1 MSTRREKFIKTL
13 KPMFEVDKAE
23 LDFGVYKIINQKR
36 EQINDF
42 LDNKLSKDI
51 EQQLSDLCST
61 EEEKINTEEKVY
73 SHLTNFFGRY
83 YDEGDFISKRRYK
96 EGVYAIPYEGE
107 EVKLYWANHDQY
119 YIKSAENFKDY
130 SFKLGETKKVN
141 FKLVEAAPEMNNNKA
156 LDENKLFVLKESDNF
171 INIQNNE
178 MTINFEYIGFPKA
191 TRQDKLNKETL
202 DKIIKFIESKISEE
216 EYREFYIALRITEQ
230 TDKNKTI
237 TILEKEL
244 NRYTSKNSFD
254 YFIHKDLGGFLRR
267 ELDFYIKNEVLFIDD
282 IGTENEKYLMDYVN
296 QIKIIKNIANKIIKF
311 LEQIENFQKKLWL
324 KKKFVVESNYCIT
337 LDRIPKKFYSEIA
350 SNEEQVKEWIELF
363 HIDGSNV
370 NEEFL
375 ENNPYLLLDTKF
387 FEEDFKEKVI
397 ASFDNLDEETN
408 GLLVHSD
415 NFQAI
420 RALQNKYEGKIQCCY
435 IDPPYN
441 TNASKIV
448 YKNGYEHSSWISL
461 MHDRLI
467 ESKKLLKND
476 GIIEVAI
483 DDYELRYLNITL
495 ENVFGANNFISNIPI
510 LTNPKGRDQE
520 FIAQSHDYNVIYAK
534 DKSIAKTNYFE
545 LDEEEMKKKY
555 SLSQGDDLY
564 RELPLK
570 RTGSGKFREDRPYMF
585 FPFIYEESTNKL
597 SILPEEE
604 YKNIYDKSSNKFNDE
619 YVMTLKKKYELD
631 SKIFILPIDES
642 GNYLR
647 WRWGYESCLKGIQE
661 GLIIARKTNKGTVNI
676 YEKNMGDKYV
686 TPKSLWTG
694 ERYDASSKGTNL
706 LKNIIPDNP
715 FDYPKSIYTVID
727 SLTIGADKDSII
739 IDFFGGSGTT
749 GHATIELNRKDK
761 DKGNRKYILVEM
773 GEYFDI
779 VTKRRI
785 QKVIYSSQWK
795 NGKPVDRDGISHMFK
810 YMNLEQYEDTLN
822 NIVFDENKGIKN
834 LNERLQE
841 EYTLSYMLDMESKDS
856 NALLN
861 INKLTN
867 PFEYKLNIERNNET
881 NYRNI
886 DLVETFNYLL
896 GLHVEQISAKESYNY
911 DGETIEK
918 YDGGQYIFKR
928 VEGKLRDNK
937 KVLIVWRNLTD
948 DIKTDND
955 VLNAYFDKKDI
966 TLDEYDYV
974 YINGDNTIA
983 INNYSNDK
991 VKLIDEEFKILMFD
1005 VENI

>member
-1 MSTRREKFIKTL
+1 MSIKREKFINTL
-13 KPMFEVDKAE
+13 KPMFEADKAE

-51 EQQLSDLCST
+51 EQQLSDLCSN

-130 SFKLGETKKVN
+130 SFKLGESKKVN
-141 FKLVEAAPEMNNNKA
+141 FKLVEAAPEINNNKA
-156 LDENKLFVLKESDNF
+156 LDENKLFVLKECDNF
-171 INIQNNE
+171 ISIDNNE
-178 MTINFEYIGFPKA
+178 MTINFEYVGFPK
-191 TRQDKLNKETL
+191 TTKQDKLNKETL
-202 DKIIKFIESKISEE
+202 DKIIKFIESKISQE
-216 EYREFYIALRITEQ
+216 EYREFYTALRALDPTP
-230 TDKNKTI
+230 KNKKRTV
-237 TILEKEL
+237 LEKEL
-244 NRYTSKNSFD
+244 AIYTSKNSFD

-296 QIKIIKNIANKIIKF
+296 QVKIIKCIANKIIKF

-337 LDRIPKKFYSEIA
+337 LDRIA
-350 SNEEQVKEWIELF
+350 R
-363 HIDGSNV
+363 
-370 NEEFL
+370 
-375 ENNPYLLLDTKF
+375 
-387 FEEDFKEKVI
+387 
-397 ASFDNLDEETN
+397 FDNLDEETN
-408 GLLVHSD
+408 GLLIHSD
-415 NFQAI
+415 NFQALNTI
-420 RALQNKYEGKIQCCY
+420 ENKYNNSIDMIY

-441 TNASKIV
+441 TDSNEII
-448 YKNGYEHSSWISL
+448 YKNNYKHSSFLSL
-461 MHDRLI
+461 INDRL
-467 ESKKLLKND
+467 
-476 GIIEVAI
+476 
-483 DDYELRYLNITL
+483 
-495 ENVFGANNFISNIPI
+495 
-510 LTNPKGRDQE
+510 
-520 FIAQSHDYNVIYAK
+520 
-534 DKSIAKTNYFE
+534 
-545 LDEEEMKKKY
+545 
-555 SLSQGDDLY
+555 
-564 RELPLK
+564 
-570 RTGSGKFREDRPYMF
+570 
-585 FPFIYEESTNKL
+585 NK
-597 SILPEEE
+597 
-604 YKNIYDKSSNKFNDE
+604 SNKFLSDEGSMCCAIDKAEQKELGLLIQQNFADKDIHCITVIHNPRGIQGKNFSYTHEYVYYAIPKDKDIVLEQIIPQDEWKYDNLRNWGGESERKYGKTLFYPIYINSLTNEIIDVGDSPNDE
-619 YVMTLKKKYELD
+619 YHPKNSNIYMDNNIVEVWPIDANGIERKWRYSKNKTLEDKEYMMIKTGSDGSLNIHAPKRTQRYKTMWND
-631 SKIFILPIDES
+631 SKYDASVYGKKMLTSMLPKS
-642 GNYLR
+642 PF
-647 WRWGYESCLKGIQE
+647 SF
-661 GLIIARKTNKGTVNI
+661 
-676 YEKNMGDKYV
+676 
-686 TPKSLWTG
+686 PKSL
-694 ERYDASSKGTNL
+694 
-706 LKNIIPDNP
+706 
-715 FDYPKSIYTVID
+715 YTVKE
-727 SLTIGADKDSII
+727 SLESITLNNRNAKI
-739 IDFFGGSGTT
+739 MDFFGGSGTT
-749 GHATIELNRKDK
+749 GHATIQLNRE
-761 DKGNRKYILVEM
+761 DKGSRKYILVEM
-773 GEYFDI
+773 GEYFNI
-779 VTKRRI
+779 VTKPRI
-785 QKVIYSSQWK
+785 QKAIYSSQWK

-991 VKLIDEEFKILMFD
+991 VKLIDEEFKTLMFD
-1005 VENI
+1005 VDNI

>member
-1 MSTRREKFIKTL
+1 MSIKREKFINTL
-13 KPMFEVDKAE
+13 KPMFEADKAE

-51 EQQLSDLCST
+51 EQQLSDLCSN

-130 SFKLGETKKVN
+130 SFKLGESKKVN
-141 FKLVEAAPEMNNNKA
+141 FKLVEAAPEINNNKA
-156 LDENKLFVLKESDNF
+156 LDENKLFVLKECDNF
-171 INIQNNE
+171 ISIDNNE
-178 MTINFEYIGFPKA
+178 MTINFEYVGFPK
-191 TRQDKLNKETL
+191 TTKQDKLNKETL
-202 DKIIKFIESKISEE
+202 DKIIKFIESKISQE
-216 EYREFYIALRITEQ
+216 EYREFYTALRALDPTP
-230 TDKNKTI
+230 KNKKRTV
-237 TILEKEL
+237 LEKEL
-244 NRYTSKNSFD
+244 AIYTSKNSFD

-296 QIKIIKNIANKIIKF
+296 QVKIIKCIANKIIKF

-337 LDRIPKKFYSEIA
+337 LDRIHKKFYSEIA
-350 SNEEQVKEWIELF
+350 SNENQIKEWVELF
-363 HIDGSNV
+363 DIDESNV
-370 NEEFL
+370 DEEFL
-375 ENNPYLLLDTKF
+375 EENPYLLLDTKF
-387 FEEDFKEKVI
+387 FDEDFKEKVI
-397 ASFDNLDEETN
+397 ARFDNLDEETN
-408 GLLVHSD
+408 GLLIHSD
-415 NFQAI
+415 NFQALNTI
-420 RALQNKYEGKIQCCY
+420 ENKYNNSIDMIY

-441 TNASKIV
+441 TDSNEII
-448 YKNGYEHSSWISL
+448 YKNNYKHSSFLSL
-461 MHDRLI
+461 INDRL
-467 ESKKLLKND
+467 
-476 GIIEVAI
+476 
-483 DDYELRYLNITL
+483 
-495 ENVFGANNFISNIPI
+495 
-510 LTNPKGRDQE
+510 
-520 FIAQSHDYNVIYAK
+520 
-534 DKSIAKTNYFE
+534 
-545 LDEEEMKKKY
+545 
-555 SLSQGDDLY
+555 
-564 RELPLK
+564 
-570 RTGSGKFREDRPYMF
+570 
-585 FPFIYEESTNKL
+585 NK
-597 SILPEEE
+597 
-604 YKNIYDKSSNKFNDE
+604 SNKFLSDEGSMCCAIDKAEQKELGLLIQQNFADKDIHCITVIHNPRGIQGKNFSYTHEYVYYAIPKDKDIVLEQIIPQDEWKYDNLRNWGGESERKYGKTLFYPIYINSLTNEIIDVGDSPNDE
-619 YVMTLKKKYELD
+619 YHPKNSNIYMDNNIVEVWPIDANGIERKWRYSKNKTLEDKEYMMIKTGSDGSLNIHAPKRTQRYKTMWND
-631 SKIFILPIDES
+631 SKYDASVYGKKMLTSMLPKS
-642 GNYLR
+642 PF
-647 WRWGYESCLKGIQE
+647 SF
-661 GLIIARKTNKGTVNI
+661 
-676 YEKNMGDKYV
+676 
-686 TPKSLWTG
+686 PKSL
-694 ERYDASSKGTNL
+694 
-706 LKNIIPDNP
+706 
-715 FDYPKSIYTVID
+715 YTVKE
-727 SLTIGADKDSII
+727 SLESITLNNRNAKI
-739 IDFFGGSGTT
+739 MDFFGGSGTT
-749 GHATIELNRKDK
+749 GHATIQLNRE
-761 DKGNRKYILVEM
+761 DKGSRKYILVEM
-773 GEYFDI
+773 GEYFNI
-779 VTKRRI
+779 VTKPRI
-785 QKVIYSSQWK
+785 QKAIYSSQWK

-991 VKLIDEEFKILMFD
+991 VKLIDEEFKTLMFD
-1005 VENI
+1005 VDNI

>member
-1 MSTRREKFIKTL
+1 MSIKREKFIDTL

-51 EQQLSDLCST
+51 EQQLSDLCSS

-141 FKLVEAAPEMNNNKA
+141 FKLVEADTEINNNKS
-156 LDENKLFVLKESDNF
+156 LDENKLFVLKGSDNF
-171 INIQNNE
+171 INIENNE
-178 MTINFEYIGFPKA
+178 MTINFEYVGFPK
-191 TRQDKLNKETL
+191 TTKQDKLNRETL
-202 DKIIKFIESKISEE
+202 DKIIKFIESKINEE
-216 EYREFYIALRITEQ
+216 QYREFYTALISLDPTE
-230 TDKNKTI
+230 KNKKRTV
-237 TILEKEL
+237 LEKEL
-244 NRYTSKNSFD
+244 TIYTSKNTFD

-282 IGTENEKYLMDYVN
+282 IGTENEKYLIDYVN
-296 QIKIIKNIANKIIKF
+296 QVKIIKSIANKIIKF

-350 SNEEQVKEWIELF
+350 SNEKQIKEWIELF
-363 HIDGSNV
+363 DIDGSNV
-370 NEEFL
+370 DEVFL

-387 FEEDFKEKVI
+387 FDEDFKEKVI
-397 ASFDNLDEETN
+397 ARFDNLDEEIN
-408 GLLVHSD
+408 GLLIHSD

-420 RALQNKYEGKIQCCY
+420 NILKSKYENKIDALY
-435 IDPPYN
+435 LDPPYN
-441 TNASKIV
+441 TSASEIL
-448 YKNGYEHSSWISL
+448 YKNSYKSSSWLTSIHNRVELSRKLLSKKGISCTTIDDFEV
-461 MHDRLI
+461 DRLKLI
-467 ESKKLLKND
+467 LRDIYGKDNFLGACPIRNNPAGRSTVKGISITHEYALFFSNSESSLVGRLPRNQSQIDRYDQEDEKGRYEWVNYRKPGSTREESPKMFYPIIIDGKKIRIPNMKWNEIKREWD
-476 GIIEVAI
+476 I
-483 DDYELRYLNITL
+483 DDDID
-495 ENVFGANNFISNIPI
+495 SNSII
-510 LTNPKGRDQE
+510 
-520 FIAQSHDYNVIYAK
+520 IY
-534 DKSIAKTNYFE
+534 
-545 LDEEEMKKKY
+545 
-555 SLSQGDDLY
+555 
-564 RELPLK
+564 
-570 RTGSGKFREDRPYMF
+570 
-585 FPFIYEESTNKL
+585 
-597 SILPEEE
+597 
-604 YKNIYDKSSNKFNDE
+604 
-619 YVMTLKKKYELD
+619 
-631 SKIFILPIDES
+631 PIDE
-642 GNYLR
+642 NNQHRR
-647 WRWGYESCLKGIQE
+647 WRWSIERVLENIEEFKVDRDRYGKLAIYVKGRMNNE
-661 GLIIARKTNKGTVNI
+661 GILPLTWW
-676 YEKNMGDKYV
+676 DKKEY
-686 TPKSLWTG
+686 
-694 ERYDASSKGTNL
+694 SSTAYGTNL
-706 LKNIIPDNP
+706 IKDIFVKLQT
-715 FDYPKSIYTVID
+715 FSYPKSIYAVKDCLRVCNTD
-727 SLTIGADKDSII
+727 KNSTIMDY
-739 IDFFGGSGTT
+739 FGGSGTT
-749 GHATIELNRKDK
+749 AHATIELNRE

-773 GEYFDI
+773 GEYFNI
-779 VTKRRI
+779 VTKPRI

-822 NIVFDENKGIKN
+822 NIVFDENKEIKK
-834 LNERLQE
+834 LDEGTQE

-991 VKLIDEEFKILMFD
+991 VKLIDEEFKTLMFD

>member
-1 MSTRREKFIKTL
+1 MSIKREKFIDTL

-51 EQQLSDLCST
+51 EQQLSDLCSS

-130 SFKLGETKKVN
+130 SFKLGESKKVN
-141 FKLVEAAPEMNNNKA
+141 FKLVEAAPEINNNKA
-156 LDENKLFVLKESDNF
+156 LDENKLFVLKECDNF
-171 INIQNNE
+171 ISIDNNE
-178 MTINFEYIGFPKA
+178 MTINFEYVGFPK
-191 TRQDKLNKETL
+191 TTKQDKLNKETL
-202 DKIIKFIESKISEE
+202 DKIIKFIESKINEE
-216 EYREFYIALRITEQ
+216 EYREFYTALIALDPTP
-230 TDKNKTI
+230 KNKKRTV
-237 TILEKEL
+237 LEKEL
-244 NRYTSKNSFD
+244 AIYTSKNSFD

-337 LDRIPKKFYSEIA
+337 LDRISKKFYSEIA
-350 SNEEQVKEWIELF
+350 SNERQIKAWVELF
-363 HIDGSNV
+363 DIDDSNV
-370 NEEFL
+370 DEEFL

-387 FEEDFKEKVI
+387 FDEDFKEKVI
-397 ASFDNLDEETN
+397 AKFDNLDEETN

-415 NFQAI
+415 NFQALNTI
-420 RALQNKYEGKIQCCY
+420 ENKYKQQVQAIY

-441 TNASKIV
+441 TNSSEII
-448 YKNGYEHSSWISL
+448 YKNGYRESSWISL
-461 MHDRLI
+461 MKDRLNM
-467 ESKKLLKND
+467 SRRVMTKD
-476 GIIEVAI
+476 GIITVAI
-483 DDYELRYLNITL
+483 DDKEVSKLWELMNQIYGD
-495 ENVFGANNFISNIPI
+495 ENHLGTVVVRN
-510 LTNPKGRDQE
+510 NPKGRMTNRKISLMHEYTLAFGNTDSSSIKKLPVKPE
-520 FIAQSHDYNVIYAK
+520 EKSHGYKQDEDGTWYCPVNLRKQGVDSEAEKSDGSLAERYYPIYYNP
-534 DKSIAKTNYFE
+534 N
-545 LDEEEMKKKY
+545 
-555 SLSQGDDLY
+555 
-564 RELPLK
+564 
-570 RTGSGKFREDRPYMF
+570 TGEVSV
-585 FPFIYEESTNKL
+585 TNK
-597 SILPEEE
+597 
-604 YKNIYDKSSNKFNDE
+604 
-619 YVMTLKKKYELD
+619 YE
-631 SKIFILPIDES
+631 IEILPIDIGGSKRIWRRGKDVIDEMYKNKEVWVQETKNGYQIYFKFRGGLDGKQVPSIWSES
-642 GNYLR
+642 KYSAS
-647 WRWGYESCLKGIQE
+647 EH
-661 GLIIARKTNKGTVNI
+661 GTRVLDNI
-676 YEKNMGDKYV
+676 LGKRELF
-686 TPKSLWTG
+686 S
-694 ERYDASSKGTNL
+694 
-706 LKNIIPDNP
+706 
-715 FDYPKSIYTVID
+715 YPKSHFAVMDNLLSMTNE
-727 SLTIGADKDSII
+727 KKSII
-739 IDFFGGSGTT
+739 LDFFGGSGTT
-749 GHATIELNRKDK
+749 GHATIQLNRE

-773 GEYFDI
+773 GEYFNI
-779 VTKRRI
+779 VTKPRI

-810 YMNLEQYEDTLN
+810 YINLEQYEDTLN

-991 VKLIDEEFKILMFD
+991 VKLIDEEFKTLMFD
-1005 VENI
+1005 VDNI

>member
-1 MSTRREKFIKTL
+1 MSIKREKFIDTL

-51 EQQLSDLCST
+51 EKQLSDLCSK

-156 LDENKLFVLKESDNF
+156 LDENKLFALKESNNF
-171 INIQNNE
+171 INIENNE
-178 MTINFEYIGFPKA
+178 MTINFEYVGFSKA
-191 TRQDKLNKETL
+191 TKQDKLNKETL
-202 DKIIKFIESKISEE
+202 EKIIKFIENKISEE
-216 EYREFYIALRITEQ
+216 EYREFYTALIALDPTP
-230 TDKNKTI
+230 KNKKR

-244 NRYTSKNSFD
+244 TIYTSKNSFD

-296 QIKIIKNIANKIIKF
+296 QVKIIKSIANKIIKF

-337 LDRIPKKFYSEIA
+337 LDRIPKKFYSEIV
-350 SNEEQVKEWIELF
+350 SNQKQIEEWIERF
-363 HIDGSNV
+363 DIDGSNV
-370 NEEFL
+370 DEEFL

-397 ASFDNLDEETN
+397 ARFDNLDEETN
-408 GLLVHSD
+408 GLLIHSD
-415 NFQAI
+415 NFQALNTI
-420 RALQNKYEGKIQCCY
+420 ENTYKQQVQAIY

-441 TNASKIV
+441 TNSSEII
-448 YKNGYEHSSWISL
+448 YKNGYRESSWISL
-461 MHDRLI
+461 MKDRLNM
-467 ESKKLLKND
+467 SRRVMTKD
-476 GIIEVAI
+476 GIITVAI
-483 DDYELRYLNITL
+483 DDKEVSKLWELMNQIYGD
-495 ENVFGANNFISNIPI
+495 ENHLGTVVVRN
-510 LTNPKGRDQE
+510 NPKGRMTNRKISLMHEYTLAFGNTDSSSIKKLPVKPE
-520 FIAQSHDYNVIYAK
+520 EKSHGYKQDEDGTWYCPVNLRKQGVDSEAEKSDGSLAERYYPIYYNP
-534 DKSIAKTNYFE
+534 N
-545 LDEEEMKKKY
+545 
-555 SLSQGDDLY
+555 
-564 RELPLK
+564 
-570 RTGSGKFREDRPYMF
+570 TGEVSV
-585 FPFIYEESTNKL
+585 TNK
-597 SILPEEE
+597 
-604 YKNIYDKSSNKFNDE
+604 
-619 YVMTLKKKYELD
+619 YE
-631 SKIFILPIDES
+631 IEILPIDIGGSKRIWRRGKDVIDEMYKNKEIWVQETKNGYQIYFKFRGGLDGKQVPSIWSES
-642 GNYLR
+642 KYSAS
-647 WRWGYESCLKGIQE
+647 EH
-661 GLIIARKTNKGTVNI
+661 GTRVLDNI
-676 YEKNMGDKYV
+676 LGKRELF
-686 TPKSLWTG
+686 S
-694 ERYDASSKGTNL
+694 
-706 LKNIIPDNP
+706 
-715 FDYPKSIYTVID
+715 YPKSHFAVMDNLLSMTNEKK
-727 SLTIGADKDSII
+727 STIL
-739 IDFFGGSGTT
+739 DFFGGSGTT
-749 GHATIELNRKDK
+749 GHATIQLNRE

-779 VTKRRI
+779 VTKPRI

-810 YMNLEQYEDTLN
+810 YMSLEQYEDTLN

-834 LNERLQE
+834 LDERLQE
-841 EYTLSYMLDMESKDS
+841 EYTLSYMLDMESKES

-861 INKLTN
+861 INKLIN

-896 GLHVEQISAKESYNY
+896 GLHVEQISPKESYNY

-955 VLNAYFDKKDI
+955 ILNAYFDKKDI

-991 VKLIDEEFKILMFD
+991 VKLIDEEFKTLMFD

>member
-1 MSTRREKFIKTL
+1 MSIKREKFIDTL

-51 EQQLSDLCST
+51 EQQLSDLCSS

-130 SFKLGETKKVN
+130 SFKLGESKKVN
-141 FKLVEAAPEMNNNKA
+141 FKLVEAAPEINNNKA
-156 LDENKLFVLKESDNF
+156 LDENKLFVLKECDNF
-171 INIQNNE
+171 ISIDNNE
-178 MTINFEYIGFPKA
+178 MTINFEYVGFPK
-191 TRQDKLNKETL
+191 TTKQDKLNKETL
-202 DKIIKFIESKISEE
+202 DKIIKFIESKINEE
-216 EYREFYIALRITEQ
+216 EYREFYTALIALDPTP
-230 TDKNKTI
+230 KNKKRTV
-237 TILEKEL
+237 LEKEL
-244 NRYTSKNSFD
+244 AIYTSKNSFD

-337 LDRIPKKFYSEIA
+337 LDRISKKFYSEIA
-350 SNEEQVKEWIELF
+350 SNEKQIKEWIELF
-363 HIDGSNV
+363 DIDGSNV
-370 NEEFL
+370 DEEFL

-387 FEEDFKEKVI
+387 FDEDFKEKVI
-397 ASFDNLDEETN
+397 AKFDNLDEETN

-415 NFQAI
+415 NFQALNTI
-420 RALQNKYEGKIQCCY
+420 ENKYKQQVQAIY

-441 TNASKIV
+441 TNSSEII
-448 YKNGYEHSSWISL
+448 YKNGYRESSWISL
-461 MHDRLI
+461 MKDRLNM
-467 ESKKLLKND
+467 SRRVMTKD
-476 GIIEVAI
+476 GIITVAI
-483 DDYELRYLNITL
+483 DDKEVSKLWELMNQIYGD
-495 ENVFGANNFISNIPI
+495 ENHLGTVVVRN
-510 LTNPKGRDQE
+510 NPKGRMTNRKISLMHEYTLAFGNTDSSSIKKLPVKPE
-520 FIAQSHDYNVIYAK
+520 EKSHGYKQDEDGTWYCPVNLRKQGVDSEAEKSDGSLAERYYPIYYNP
-534 DKSIAKTNYFE
+534 N
-545 LDEEEMKKKY
+545 
-555 SLSQGDDLY
+555 
-564 RELPLK
+564 
-570 RTGSGKFREDRPYMF
+570 TGEVSV
-585 FPFIYEESTNKL
+585 TNK
-597 SILPEEE
+597 
-604 YKNIYDKSSNKFNDE
+604 
-619 YVMTLKKKYELD
+619 YE
-631 SKIFILPIDES
+631 IEILPIDIGGSKRIWRRGKDVIDEMYKNKEVWVQETKNGYQIYFKFRGGLDGKQVPSIWSES
-642 GNYLR
+642 KYSAS
-647 WRWGYESCLKGIQE
+647 EH
-661 GLIIARKTNKGTVNI
+661 GTRVLDNI
-676 YEKNMGDKYV
+676 LGKRELF
-686 TPKSLWTG
+686 S
-694 ERYDASSKGTNL
+694 
-706 LKNIIPDNP
+706 
-715 FDYPKSIYTVID
+715 YPKSHFAVMDNLLSMTNE
-727 SLTIGADKDSII
+727 KKSII
-739 IDFFGGSGTT
+739 LDFFGGSGTT
-749 GHATIELNRKDK
+749 GHATIQLNRE

-773 GEYFDI
+773 GEYFNI
-779 VTKRRI
+779 VTKPRI

-810 YMNLEQYEDTLN
+810 YINLEQYEDTLN

-991 VKLIDEEFKILMFD
+991 VKLIDEEFKTLMFD
-1005 VENI
+1005 VDNI

>member
-1 MSTRREKFIKTL
+1 MSIKREKFIDIL
-13 KPMFEVDKAE
+13 KPIFEVDKAE
-23 LDFGVYKIINQKR
+23 LDFGIYKIINQKR

-51 EQQLSDLCST
+51 ENQLSDLCSN
-61 EEEKINTEEKVY
+61 EDEKINIEEKVY

-130 SFKLGETKKVN
+130 SFKLGGTKKVN
-141 FKLVEAAPEMNNNKA
+141 FKLVEADTELNNNKA

-171 INIQNNE
+171 INIENNE
-178 MTINFEYIGFPKA
+178 MTINFEYVGFPKA
-191 TRQDKLNKETL
+191 TKQDKLNKETL
-202 DKIIKFIESKISEE
+202 DKIIKFIESKINDE
-216 EYREFYIALRITEQ
+216 EYREFYTALIALDPTE
-230 TDKNKTI
+230 KNKKRTV
-237 TILEKEL
+237 LEKEL
-244 NRYTSKNSFD
+244 TIYTSKNSFD

-296 QIKIIKNIANKIIKF
+296 QVKIIKSIANKIIKF

-337 LDRIPKKFYSEIA
+337 LDRIPKKFYSEIV
-350 SNEEQVKEWIELF
+350 SNEKQIEEWIELF
-363 HIDGSNV
+363 DINGSNV
-370 NEEFL
+370 DEEFL
-375 ENNPYLLLDTKF
+375 EDNPYLLLDTKF
-387 FEEDFKEKVI
+387 FDEDFKEKII
-397 ASFDNLDEETN
+397 ARFDNLDEETN
-408 GLLVHSD
+408 GLLIHSD
-415 NFQAI
+415 NFQALNTI
-420 RALQNKYEGKIQCCY
+420 ESKYNQQVQAIY

-441 TNASKIV
+441 TNSSEII
-448 YKNGYEHSSWISL
+448 YKNGYRESSWISL
-461 MHDRLI
+461 MKDRLNM
-467 ESKKLLKND
+467 SRKVMTKD
-476 GIIEVAI
+476 GIITVAI
-483 DDYELRYLNITL
+483 DDKEVSKLWELMNQIYGD
-495 ENVFGANNFISNIPI
+495 ENHLGTVVVRN
-510 LTNPKGRDQE
+510 NPKGRMTNRKISLMHEYTLAFGNTDSSSIKKLPVKPE
-520 FIAQSHDYNVIYAK
+520 EKSHGYKQDEDGTWYCPVNLRKQGVDSEAEKSDGSLAERYYPIYYNP
-534 DKSIAKTNYFE
+534 N
-545 LDEEEMKKKY
+545 
-555 SLSQGDDLY
+555 
-564 RELPLK
+564 
-570 RTGSGKFREDRPYMF
+570 TGEISV
-585 FPFIYEESTNKL
+585 TNK
-597 SILPEEE
+597 
-604 YKNIYDKSSNKFNDE
+604 YDIE
-619 YVMTLKKKYELD
+619 
-631 SKIFILPIDES
+631 ILPIDIGGSKRIWRRGKDVIDEMYKNKEVWVQETKNGYQIYFKFRGGLDGKQVPSIWSES
-642 GNYLR
+642 KYSAS
-647 WRWGYESCLKGIQE
+647 EH
-661 GLIIARKTNKGTVNI
+661 GTRVLDNI
-676 YEKNMGDKYV
+676 LGKRELF
-686 TPKSLWTG
+686 S
-694 ERYDASSKGTNL
+694 
-706 LKNIIPDNP
+706 
-715 FDYPKSIYTVID
+715 YPKSHFAVMDNLLSMTNEKEA
-727 SLTIGADKDSII
+727 TIL
-739 IDFFGGSGTT
+739 DFFGGSGTT
-749 GHATIELNRKDK
+749 GHATIQLNRE

-773 GEYFDI
+773 GEYFNI
-779 VTKRRI
+779 VTKPRI

-822 NIVFDENKGIKN
+822 NIIFDENKGIKN
-834 LNERLQE
+834 FDERLQE

-896 GLHVEQISAKESYNY
+896 GLHVEQISVKESYNY

-937 KVLIVWRNLTD
+937 RVLIVWRNLTD

-991 VKLIDEEFKILMFD
+991 VKLIDEEFKTLMFD

>member
-1 MSTRREKFIKTL
+1 MSIKREKFIDTL
-13 KPMFEVDKAE
+13 KPMFEADKAE
-23 LDFGVYKIINQKR
+23 LDFGIYRIINQKR

-42 LDNKLSKDI
+42 LDNKLSKEI
-51 EQQLSDLCST
+51 ENQLSDLCST

-130 SFKLGETKKVN
+130 SFKLGESKKVN
-141 FKLVEAAPEMNNNKA
+141 FKLVEADTEINNNKE
-156 LDENKLFVLKESDNF
+156 LDENKLFVLKECDNF
-171 INIQNNE
+171 ISIENNE
-178 MTINFEYIGFPKA
+178 MTIKFEYVGFPKA
-191 TRQDKLNKETL
+191 TKQDKLNKETL

-216 EYREFYIALRITEQ
+216 EYREFYTALIALDPTP
-230 TDKNKTI
+230 KNKKRTV
-237 TILEKEL
+237 LEKEL
-244 NRYTSKNSFD
+244 TIYTSKNSFD

-296 QIKIIKNIANKIIKF
+296 QVKIIKNIANKIIKF

-350 SNEEQVKEWIELF
+350 SNEKQIKEWVELF
-363 HIDGSNV
+363 DIDDSNV
-370 NEEFL
+370 DEEFL

-387 FEEDFKEKVI
+387 FDEDFKEKVM
-397 ASFDNLDEETN
+397 AKFDNLDEETN
-408 GLLVHSD
+408 GLLIHSD
-415 NFQAI
+415 NYQALNLLKEKYKSDI
-420 RALQNKYEGKIQCCY
+420 RCCY

-441 TNASKIV
+441 TDATPII
-448 YKNGYEHSSWISL
+448 YKNNYKDSSWLSL
-461 MHDRLI
+461 MRDRLNL
-467 ESKKLLKND
+467 SKQYLIPYEGGLS
-476 GIIEVAI
+476 VAI
-483 DDYELRYLNITL
+483 DDTEVDNLTILIKQGFHGYDVSRAIVNHYPGSGTGRSNISRTHEYNIYAIPKGKDILRGNEKEEGVRERNFRRSGTGDNNYRIGRPNSFFAVLVDPNTL
-495 ENVFGANNFISNIPI
+495 EIKGLENPPKLGEIYPKESTKEGYLRLYPI
-510 LTNPKGRDQE
+510 GEDGSER
-520 FIAQSHDYNVIYAK
+520 VW
-534 DKSIAKTNYFE
+534 
-545 LDEEEMKKKY
+545 
-555 SLSQGDDLY
+555 SLSYDGALAAIEEGNLY
-564 RELPLK
+564 CTRNLVINRLYHDEKARSLLQ
-570 RTGSGKFREDRPYMF
+570 SVWL
-585 FPFIYEESTNKL
+585 N
-597 SILPEEE
+597 
-604 YKNIYDKSSNKFNDE
+604 NKFNA
-619 YVMTLKKKYELD
+619 TT
-631 SKIFILPIDES
+631 
-642 GNYLR
+642 
-647 WRWGYESCLKGIQE
+647 Q
-661 GLIIARKTNKGTVNI
+661 
-676 YEKNMGDKYV
+676 
-686 TPKSLWTG
+686 
-694 ERYDASSKGTNL
+694 GTNL
-706 LKNIIPDNP
+706 LTNI
-715 FDYPKSIYTVID
+715 FGTSGLFSYPKSLYTVATAID
-727 SLTIGADKDSII
+727 AITYDDKYSKVL
-739 IDFFGGSGTT
+739 DFFGGSGTT
-749 GHATIELNRKDK
+749 AHAVIHLNRI

-773 GEYFDI
+773 GEYFNI
-779 VTKRRI
+779 VTKPRI

-918 YDGGQYIFKR
+918 YDGGTYIFKR

-991 VKLIDEEFKILMFD
+991 VKLIDEEFKTLMFD

>member
-408 GLLVHSD
+408 GLLIHSD
-415 NFQAI
+415 NFQALNTI
-420 RALQNKYEGKIQCCY
+420 ENRYMHEIKSIY

-441 TNASKIV
+441 AKSSEIM
-448 YKNGYEHSSWISL
+448 YKNTYKHSSWLSL
-461 MHDRLI
+461 MNDRLRI
-467 ESKKLLKND
+467 SKKLLND
-476 GIIEVAI
+476 KGVITVAI
-483 DDYELRYLNITL
+483 DENEQQKLGMLIENIYSEHKIDLISIVHNPSGKQGENFSYTHEYAYFAYPTGGRFIGMQERSKEESDIRNFRDVTGDDSLRYA
-495 ENVFGANNFISNIPI
+495 GANCFYPIYIKDNKVIGFGDVCDNNYHPENINIKEENGVIAVYPI
-510 LTNPKGRDQE
+510 DPQGIERKWRFARQTVEDIKDELIVNYLPQR
-520 FIAQSHDYNVIYAK
+520 NV
-534 DKSIAKTNYFE
+534 
-545 LDEEEMKKKY
+545 
-555 SLSQGDDLY
+555 
-564 RELPLK
+564 
-570 RTGSGKFREDRPYMF
+570 
-585 FPFIYEESTNKL
+585 
-597 SILPEEE
+597 
-604 YKNIYDKSSNKFNDE
+604 YDIQRVKNKFNFK
-619 YVMTLKKKYELD
+619 TSWND
-631 SKIFILPIDES
+631 SKYSANNHGTQIL
-642 GNYLR
+642 N
-647 WRWGYESCLKGIQE
+647 
-661 GLIIARKTNKGTVNI
+661 NI
-676 YEKNMGDKYV
+676 MGKEV
-686 TPKSLWTG
+686 FS
-694 ERYDASSKGTNL
+694 
-706 LKNIIPDNP
+706 
-715 FDYPKSIYTVID
+715 YPKSINTVTDCLIA
-727 SLTIGADKDSII
+727 STNEEKNVYIL
-739 IDFFGGSGTT
+739 DFFGGSGTT
-749 GHATIELNRKDK
+749 AHATINLNKKDSG
-761 DKGNRKYILVEM
+761 DRKYILVEM

>member
-1 MSTRREKFIKTL
+1 MSIKREKFINTL
-13 KPMFEVDKAE
+13 KPMFEADKAE

-51 EQQLSDLCST
+51 EQQLSDLCSN

-130 SFKLGETKKVN
+130 SFKLGESKKVN
-141 FKLVEAAPEMNNNKA
+141 FKLVEAAPEINNNKA
-156 LDENKLFVLKESDNF
+156 LDENKLFVLKECDNF
-171 INIQNNE
+171 ISIDNNE
-178 MTINFEYIGFPKA
+178 MTINFEYVGFPK
-191 TRQDKLNKETL
+191 TTKQDKLNKETL
-202 DKIIKFIESKISEE
+202 DKIIKFIESKISQEE
-216 EYREFYIALRITEQ
+216 CREFYTALRALDPTP
-230 TDKNKTI
+230 KNKKRTV
-237 TILEKEL
+237 LEKEL
-244 NRYTSKNSFD
+244 AIYTSKNSFD

-296 QIKIIKNIANKIIKF
+296 QVKIIKCIANKIIKF

-337 LDRIPKKFYSEIA
+337 LDRIHKKFYSEIA
-350 SNEEQVKEWIELF
+350 SNENQIKEWVELF
-363 HIDGSNV
+363 DIDESNV
-370 NEEFL
+370 DEEFL
-375 ENNPYLLLDTKF
+375 EENPYLLLDTKF
-387 FEEDFKEKVI
+387 FDEDFKEKVI
-397 ASFDNLDEETN
+397 ARFDNLDEETN
-408 GLLVHSD
+408 GLLIHSD
-415 NFQAI
+415 NFQALNTI
-420 RALQNKYEGKIQCCY
+420 ENKYNNSIDMIY

-441 TNASKIV
+441 TDSNEII
-448 YKNGYEHSSWISL
+448 YKNNYKHSSFLSL
-461 MHDRLI
+461 INDRL
-467 ESKKLLKND
+467 
-476 GIIEVAI
+476 
-483 DDYELRYLNITL
+483 
-495 ENVFGANNFISNIPI
+495 
-510 LTNPKGRDQE
+510 
-520 FIAQSHDYNVIYAK
+520 
-534 DKSIAKTNYFE
+534 
-545 LDEEEMKKKY
+545 
-555 SLSQGDDLY
+555 
-564 RELPLK
+564 
-570 RTGSGKFREDRPYMF
+570 
-585 FPFIYEESTNKL
+585 NK
-597 SILPEEE
+597 
-604 YKNIYDKSSNKFNDE
+604 SNKFLSDEGSMCCAIDKAEQKELGLLIQQNFADKDIHCITVIHNPRGIQGKNFSYTHEYVYYAIPKDKDIVLEQIIPQDEWKYDNLRNWGGESERKYGKTLFYPIYINSLTNEIIDVGDSPNDE
-619 YVMTLKKKYELD
+619 YHPKNSNIYMDNNIVEVWPIDANGIERKWRYSKNKTLEDKEYMMIKTGSDGSLNIHAPKRTQRYKTMWND
-631 SKIFILPIDES
+631 SKYDASVYGKKMLTSMLPKS
-642 GNYLR
+642 PF
-647 WRWGYESCLKGIQE
+647 SF
-661 GLIIARKTNKGTVNI
+661 
-676 YEKNMGDKYV
+676 
-686 TPKSLWTG
+686 PKSL
-694 ERYDASSKGTNL
+694 
-706 LKNIIPDNP
+706 
-715 FDYPKSIYTVID
+715 YTVKE
-727 SLTIGADKDSII
+727 SLESITLNNRNAKI
-739 IDFFGGSGTT
+739 MDFFGGSGTT
-749 GHATIELNRKDK
+749 GHATIQLNRE
-761 DKGNRKYILVEM
+761 DKGSRKYILVEM
-773 GEYFDI
+773 GEYFNI
-779 VTKRRI
+779 VTKPRI
-785 QKVIYSSQWK
+785 QKAIYSSQWK

-991 VKLIDEEFKILMFD
+991 VKLIDEEFKTLMFD
-1005 VENI
+1005 VDNI

>member
-1 MSTRREKFIKTL
+1 MSIKREKFINTL
-13 KPMFEVDKAE
+13 KPMFEADKAE

-51 EQQLSDLCST
+51 EQQLSDLCSN

-130 SFKLGETKKVN
+130 SFKLGESKKVN
-141 FKLVEAAPEMNNNKA
+141 FKLVEADTEINNNKE
-156 LDENKLFVLKESDNF
+156 LDENKLFALKECDNF
-171 INIQNNE
+171 ISIENNE
-178 MTINFEYIGFPKA
+178 MTINFEYVGFPK
-191 TRQDKLNKETL
+191 TTKQDKLNKETL
-202 DKIIKFIESKISEE
+202 DKIIKFIESKISQE
-216 EYREFYIALRITEQ
+216 EYREFYTALRALDPTP
-230 TDKNKTI
+230 KNKKRTV
-237 TILEKEL
+237 LEKEL
-244 NRYTSKNSFD
+244 AIYTSKNSFD

-296 QIKIIKNIANKIIKF
+296 QVKIIKCIANKIIKF

-337 LDRIPKKFYSEIA
+337 LDRIHKKFYSEIA
-350 SNEEQVKEWIELF
+350 SNENQIKEWVELF
-363 HIDGSNV
+363 DIDGSNV
-370 NEEFL
+370 DEEFL

-387 FEEDFKEKVI
+387 FDEDFKEKVI
-397 ASFDNLDEETN
+397 ARFDNLDEETN
-408 GLLVHSD
+408 GLLIHSD
-415 NFQAI
+415 NFQALNTI
-420 RALQNKYEGKIQCCY
+420 ENKYNNSIDMIY

-441 TNASKIV
+441 TDSNEII
-448 YKNGYEHSSWISL
+448 YKNNYKHSSFLSL
-461 MHDRLI
+461 INDRL
-467 ESKKLLKND
+467 
-476 GIIEVAI
+476 
-483 DDYELRYLNITL
+483 
-495 ENVFGANNFISNIPI
+495 
-510 LTNPKGRDQE
+510 
-520 FIAQSHDYNVIYAK
+520 
-534 DKSIAKTNYFE
+534 
-545 LDEEEMKKKY
+545 
-555 SLSQGDDLY
+555 
-564 RELPLK
+564 
-570 RTGSGKFREDRPYMF
+570 
-585 FPFIYEESTNKL
+585 NK
-597 SILPEEE
+597 
-604 YKNIYDKSSNKFNDE
+604 SNKFLSDEGSMCCAIDKAEQKELGLLIQQNFADKDIHCITVIHNPRGIQGKNFSYTHEYVYYAIPKDKDIVLEQIIPQDEWKYDNLRNWGGESERKYGKTLFYPIYINSLTNEIIDVGDSPNDE
-619 YVMTLKKKYELD
+619 YHPKNSNIYMDNNIVEVWPIDAHGIERKWRYSKNKTLEDKEYMMIKTGSDGSLNIHAPKRTQRYKTMWND
-631 SKIFILPIDES
+631 SKYDASVYGKKMLTSMLPKS
-642 GNYLR
+642 PF
-647 WRWGYESCLKGIQE
+647 SF
-661 GLIIARKTNKGTVNI
+661 
-676 YEKNMGDKYV
+676 
-686 TPKSLWTG
+686 PKSL
-694 ERYDASSKGTNL
+694 
-706 LKNIIPDNP
+706 
-715 FDYPKSIYTVID
+715 YTVKE
-727 SLTIGADKDSII
+727 SLESITLNNRNAKI
-739 IDFFGGSGTT
+739 MDFFGGSGTT
-749 GHATIELNRKDK
+749 GHATIQLNRE
-761 DKGNRKYILVEM
+761 DKGSRKYILVEM
-773 GEYFDI
+773 GEYFNI
-779 VTKRRI
+779 VTKPRI

-810 YMNLEQYEDTLN
+810 YMKLEQYEDTLN

-991 VKLIDEEFKILMFD
+991 VKLIDEEFKTLMFD
-1005 VENI
+1005 VDNI

>member
-1 MSTRREKFIKTL
+1 MSIKREKFIDTL

-42 LDNKLSKDI
+42 I
-51 EQQLSDLCST
+51 EQQLSDLCSS

-141 FKLVEAAPEMNNNKA
+141 FKLVEADTEINNNKS
-156 LDENKLFVLKESDNF
+156 LDENKLFVLKGSDNF
-171 INIQNNE
+171 INIENNE
-178 MTINFEYIGFPKA
+178 MTINFEYVGFPK
-191 TRQDKLNKETL
+191 TTKQDKLNRETL
-202 DKIIKFIESKISEE
+202 DKIIKFIESKINEE
-216 EYREFYIALRITEQ
+216 QYREFYTALISLDPTE
-230 TDKNKTI
+230 KNKKRTV
-237 TILEKEL
+237 LEKEL
-244 NRYTSKNSFD
+244 TIYTSKNTFD

-282 IGTENEKYLMDYVN
+282 IGTENEKYLIDYVN
-296 QIKIIKNIANKIIKF
+296 QVKIIKSIANKIIKF

-350 SNEEQVKEWIELF
+350 SNEKQIKEWIELF
-363 HIDGSNV
+363 DIDGSNV
-370 NEEFL
+370 DEVFL

-387 FEEDFKEKVI
+387 FDEDFKEKVI
-397 ASFDNLDEETN
+397 ARFDNLDEEIN
-408 GLLVHSD
+408 GLLIHSD

-420 RALQNKYEGKIQCCY
+420 NILKSKYENKIDALY
-435 IDPPYN
+435 LDPPYN
-441 TNASKIV
+441 TSASEIL
-448 YKNGYEHSSWISL
+448 YKNSYKSSSWLTSIHNRVELSRKLLSKKGISCTTIDDFEV
-461 MHDRLI
+461 DRLKLI
-467 ESKKLLKND
+467 LRDIYGKDNFLGACPIRNNPAGRSTVKGISITHEYALFFSNSESSLVGRLPRNQSQIDRYDQEDEKGRYEWVNYRKPGSTREESPKMFYPIIIDGKKIRIPNMKWNEIKREWD
-476 GIIEVAI
+476 I
-483 DDYELRYLNITL
+483 DDDID
-495 ENVFGANNFISNIPI
+495 SNSII
-510 LTNPKGRDQE
+510 
-520 FIAQSHDYNVIYAK
+520 IY
-534 DKSIAKTNYFE
+534 
-545 LDEEEMKKKY
+545 
-555 SLSQGDDLY
+555 
-564 RELPLK
+564 
-570 RTGSGKFREDRPYMF
+570 
-585 FPFIYEESTNKL
+585 
-597 SILPEEE
+597 
-604 YKNIYDKSSNKFNDE
+604 
-619 YVMTLKKKYELD
+619 
-631 SKIFILPIDES
+631 PIDE
-642 GNYLR
+642 NNQHRR
-647 WRWGYESCLKGIQE
+647 WRWSIERVLENIEEFKVDRDRYGKLAIYVKGRMNNE
-661 GLIIARKTNKGTVNI
+661 GILPLTWW
-676 YEKNMGDKYV
+676 DKKEY
-686 TPKSLWTG
+686 
-694 ERYDASSKGTNL
+694 SSTAYGTNL
-706 LKNIIPDNP
+706 IKDIFVKLQT
-715 FDYPKSIYTVID
+715 FSYPKSIYAVKDCLRVCNTD
-727 SLTIGADKDSII
+727 KNSTIMDY
-739 IDFFGGSGTT
+739 FGGSGTT
-749 GHATIELNRKDK
+749 AHATIELNRE

-773 GEYFDI
+773 GEYFNI
-779 VTKRRI
+779 VTKPRI

-822 NIVFDENKGIKN
+822 NIVFDENKEIKKLDEGI
-834 LNERLQE
+834 QE

-991 VKLIDEEFKILMFD
+991 VKLIDEEFKTLMFD